1 MKPAI
6 VKGSAEGEQPRI
18 AAIKRYDILD
28 TPPDGSFDRITAIAA
43 RRFNVPISII
53 SIVDEDRIWF
63 KSHHGLDINQIDR
76 EPGLCAS
83 AILSNE
89 PHILL
94 DAQVDPRSL
103 VNPLVAGAF
112 GLRFYAGVPLQTKD
126 GHNLGTLCVI
136 DKKPRIIA
144 QDEIDDLKDLAAI
157 VMDQLELRLS
167 AREAVAQARL
177 MAREIDHRVMNSL
190 QFISG
195 LLAMQSRQSDVAGA
209 VDQLEAAANR
219 VAAVAR
225 VACVK
230 ASGLTG
236 AQVGPAI
243 RYSDDLLIDARVVEG
258 IYPQPHM
265 KGSEARMLC
274 LYNRKNKRVEVQEL
288 AEPTAKV
295 AEVKDVW
302 WRAEDIGGKTIVG
315 GSEVTVMLGTGGKI
329 GGKSGCD
336 GYMARYHII
345 GNKIQVFP
353 PMIGTRMACAPAIMV
368 QEQAFQSLLEGAKS
382 FDLTPDGWL
391 VVSSLNGVKIAL
403 VKK

>member
-209 VDQLEAAANR
+209 VDQLEAVSPVSIHYLMEFCIFDQHR
-219 VAAVAR
+219 
-225 VACVK
+225 
-230 ASGLTG
+230 
-236 AQVGPAI
+236 
-243 RYSDDLLIDARVVEG
+243 
-258 IYPQPHM
+258 IYD
-265 KGSEARMLC
+265 S
-274 LYNRKNKRVEVQEL
+274 
-288 AEPTAKV
+288 
-295 AEVKDVW
+295 
-302 WRAEDIGGKTIVG
+302 
-315 GSEVTVMLGTGGKI
+315 
-329 GGKSGCD
+329 
-336 GYMARYHII
+336 
-345 GNKIQVFP
+345 
-353 PMIGTRMACAPAIMV
+353 
-368 QEQAFQSLLEGAKS
+368 
-382 FDLTPDGWL
+382 
-391 VVSSLNGVKIAL
+391 
-403 VKK
+403 